1 MGSNTVEVTIVLNS
15 QGKDRTMTECS
26 VKSTVKE
33 TENERSTN
41 ANQPVLEPDARQP
54 KFIVWKMLEYA
65 ILSALIAMVWGLLLS
80 STVLYY
86 VVSSLQTFSCSCACS
101 LCHVGNLLLSLR
113 YSSSHK

>member
-15 QGKDRTMTECS
+15 QGKDRTMTECN
-26 VKSTVKE
+26 VKSTVTE
-33 TENERSTN
+33 TENDCSTN